1 MREVR
6 PERVEQAQQGIGP
19 AVGRTIRVMSAARPE
34 RMEAL
39 PPLVFLVN
47 VVVTGVLMMYSSLN
61 LRPDL
66 PASAAAHPGTYHR
79 ATLYLAFLLPT
90 AASTVY
96 LWPVSRWL
104 RTVWMNRTEDGS
116 VEVPAAIGRR
126 AANAPVALAAF
137 SLVSW
142 ILVAALVVLR
152 LRTISAELTPGLL
165 AHFIIRPLLAG
176 LVAAVAVFFVSEYVC
191 RTRAWPVLLARV
203 PIEGNPDIWRIRLT
217 HRLLLLWL
225 AIGFL
230 PLSAVALTASMRIAG
245 LDGGA
250 DSGVARVVSV
260 VIFISGS
267 AALGGAGLAWL
278 LARSMDRPLR
288 ALEQAM
294 ARLRGGD
301 FSVRE
306 SVRATDEIG
315 GLAEGFNLMTARLA
329 ESYAA
334 LETRNRELAG
344 ALDRVAFL
352 ESVKRGLDRFVPD
365 TVRRALEENPD
376 ATALQKRTQD
386 VTVLFLDI
394 EGYARLS
401 EQLSRAELTAL
412 VERYFSFFLS
422 DIRAEGGDIN
432 ETAGDGLM
440 ILFQA
445 GGPEEHAAAAVRAAL
460 AIRGKTEEANRDAG
474 DAHPSIFVNVGISSG
489 ECDVGVVRLQ
499 GAPGERWTFTATGPV
514 TNLAARLGDR
524 AAGGQILV
532 SAETARRLRGRFR
545 LGSLGAL
552 SLKNISSQVEA
563 WEVIEAPGGVRVGVT
578 E

>member
-1 MREVR
+1 M
-6 PERVEQAQQGIGP
+6 
-19 AVGRTIRVMSAARPE
+19 GRAAAFRVMSAARPE
-34 RMEAL
+34 RIEAL

-66 PASAAAHPGTYHR
+66 PSAAAARPETYHR
-79 ATLYLAFLLPT
+79 ATLSLTILLPT
-90 AASTVY
+90 AASAVY

-104 RTVWMNRTEDGS
+104 RTVWTRRTEGGTVD
-116 VEVPAAIGRR
+116 VPAAIGRR

-142 ILVAALVVLR
+142 ILVDVLVLLR
-152 LRTISAELTPGLL
+152 LHTIPAELTPGLS

-176 LVAAVAVFFVSEYVC
+176 LIAAVAVFFVSEYVC
-191 RTRAWPVLLARV
+191 RRHAWPALLATV
-203 PIEGNPDIWRIRLT
+203 PIAGNPGIWRIRLA

-230 PLSAVALTASMRIAG
+230 PLSAVALTASMR
-245 LDGGA
+245 LDGFEPA
-250 DSGVARVVSV
+250 AHPLLLRVVSV
-260 VIFISGS
+260 VIFIAGS
-267 AALGGAGLAWL
+267 AALGGAALAWL

-288 ALEQAM
+288 AMEQAM

-306 SVRATDEIG
+306 PVRATDEIG
-315 GLAEGFNLMTARLA
+315 GLAEGFNLMAERLSQ
-329 ESYAA
+329 SYAA
-334 LETRNRELAG
+334 LEARNRELAG

-365 TVRRALEENPD
+365 TVRSALEENPD

-401 EQLSRAELTAL
+401 EQLPREGLTAL
-412 VERYFSFFLS
+412 VERYFSLFLS

-445 GGPEEHAAAAVRAAL
+445 GGPDEHAAAAVRAAL
-460 AIRGKTEEANRDAG
+460 AIRDKTGAANRDIRG
-474 DAHPSIFVNVGISSG
+474 AHPPIVVNVGISSG
-489 ECDVGVVRLQ
+489 ECDLGLIRLH
-499 GAPGERWTFTATGPV
+499 GAAGARWTFTATGPV

-524 AAGGQILV
+524 AAAGQILV
-532 SAETARRLRGRFR
+532 SPETARRLRGHFR
-545 LGSLGAL
+545 LRSLGGL
-552 SLKNISSQVEA
+552 SLKNISNPVEA
-563 WEVIEAPGGVRVGVT
+563 WEVTAAPSAPVGVT

>member
-1 MREVR
+1 MLPILAAVLAFITIGGLGW
-6 PERVEQAQQGIGP
+6 VFVGGDDSSGQAVKRAQNLGEGK
-19 AVGRTIRVMSAARPE
+19 RNAAKARK
-34 RMEAL
+34 
-39 PPLVFLVN
+39 
-47 VVVTGVLMMYSSLN
+47 
-61 LRPDL
+61 
-66 PASAAAHPGTYHR
+66 AAA
-79 ATLYLAFLLPT
+79 
-90 AASTVY
+90 
-96 LWPVSRWL
+96 
-104 RTVWMNRTEDGS
+104 
-116 VEVPAAIGRR
+116 
-126 AANAPVALAAF
+126 AANTPEARRKQIMVQLQEAERRERKARANMAAK
-137 SLVSW
+137 LKQAG
-142 ILVAALVVLR
+142 L
-152 LRTISAELTPGLL
+152 TISVRTFYIVSGGVGL
-165 AHFIIRPLLAG
+165 I
-176 LVAAVAVFFVSEYVC
+176 AAVAVFFVSEYVC
-191 RTRAWPVLLARV
+191 RRHAWPALLATV
-203 PIEGNPDIWRIRLT
+203 PIAGNPGIWRIRLA

-230 PLSAVALTASMRIAG
+230 PLSAVALTASMR
-245 LDGGA
+245 LDGFEPA
-250 DSGVARVVSV
+250 AHPLLLRVVSV
-260 VIFISGS
+260 VIFIAAS

-315 GLAEGFNLMTARLA
+315 GLAEGFNLMAERLSQ
-329 ESYAA
+329 SYAA

-401 EQLSRAELTAL
+401 EQLPREGLTAL
-412 VERYFSFFLS
+412 VERYFSLVLS

-445 GGPEEHAAAAVRAAL
+445 GGPDEHAAAAVRAAL
-460 AIRGKTEEANRDAG
+460 AIRDKTGAANRDIRG
-474 DAHPSIFVNVGISSG
+474 AHPPIVVNVGISSG
-489 ECDVGVVRLQ
+489 ECDLGLIRLH
-499 GAPGERWTFTATGPV
+499 GAAGERWTFTATGPV

-524 AAGGQILV
+524 AAAGQILV
-532 SAETARRLRGRFR
+532 SPETARRLRGHFR
-545 LGSLGAL
+545 LRSLGGL
-552 SLKNISSQVEA
+552 SLKNISNPVEA
-563 WEVIEAPGGVRVGVT
+563 WEVTAAPSAPVGVT

>member
-1 MREVR
+1 MGG
-6 PERVEQAQQGIGP
+6 AK
-19 AVGRTIRVMSAARPE
+19 PE
-34 RMEAL
+34 RMQAL
-39 PPLVFLVN
+39 PLLVLIVN
-47 VVVTGVLMMYSSLN
+47 VVVTGVVMAYSSLN

-66 PASAAAHPGTYHR
+66 PSAAAARPETYRR
-79 ATLYLAFLLPT
+79 AALYLTALLPT
-90 AASTVY
+90 VATTVY

-104 RTVWMNRTEDGS
+104 RTVWARRTPGGTAA
-116 VEVPAAIGRR
+116 VPAAIGQR

-137 SLVSW
+137 SLLTWVVAEV
-142 ILVAALVVLR
+142 LVLLR
-152 LRTISAELTPGLL
+152 LRTIPADLSLGLS

-176 LVAAVAVFFVSEYVC
+176 LIAAVAVFFVAEYVC
-191 RTRAWPVLLARV
+191 RTHAWPALLAGV
-203 PIEGNPDIWRIRLT
+203 PIAGNRGVWRIRVA

-230 PLSAVALTASMRIAG
+230 PLSAVTLTALMRVDSLGDAADPG
-245 LDGGA
+245 L
-250 DSGVARVVSV
+250 VRVVSV
-260 VIFISGS
+260 VIFIAAS

-306 SVRATDEIG
+306 PVRATDEVG
-315 GLAEGFNLMTARLA
+315 GLAEGFNLMADRLA
-329 ESYAA
+329 QTYAA

-344 ALDRVAFL
+344 ALDRVTFL

-376 ATALQKRTQD
+376 AKALQKRTQD

-394 EGYARLS
+394 EGYGHLS
-401 EQLSRAELTAL
+401 EQLPREELTAL
-412 VERYFSFFLS
+412 IERYFSLFLS

-445 GGPEEHAAAAVRAAL
+445 GGPDEHAAAAVRAAQ
-460 AIRGKTEEANRDAG
+460 AIRDKTFAANRDAG
-474 DAHPSIFVNVGISSG
+474 GAHPTIVVNVGISSG
-489 ECDVGVVRLQ
+489 DCDLGVIRLH
-499 GAPGERWTFTATGPV
+499 GVAGERWTFTATGPV

-524 AAGGQILV
+524 ATGGQILM
-532 SAETARRLRGRFR
+532 SAETARRVHGRFPLR
-545 LGSLGAL
+545 SLGTL
-552 SLKNISSQVEA
+552 SLKNISNPVET
-563 WEVIEAPGGVRVGVT
+563 WEVTGAPGDMRVGVT

>member
-1 MREVR
+1 MV
-6 PERVEQAQQGIGP
+6 
-19 AVGRTIRVMSAARPE
+19 AAKPE

-47 VVVTGVLMMYSSLN
+47 VVVTGVLVMYSSLN
-61 LRPDL
+61 LRPDV
-66 PASAAAHPGTYHR
+66 PASVSAHPETYRR
-79 ATLYLAFLLPT
+79 ATLYVTFLLPT

-104 RTVWMNRTEDGS
+104 RTVWTRRTEGETID
-116 VEVPAAIGRR
+116 VPAAVGQR

-142 ILVAALVVLR
+142 ILVAALVLLR
-152 LRTISAELTPGLL
+152 LRTTPAELTLGLA

-176 LVAAVAVFFVSEYVC
+176 LIAAVAVFFVSEYVC
-191 RTRAWPVLLARV
+191 RTRAWPALLATV
-203 PIEGNPDIWRIRLT
+203 PIEGNPGIWRIRLA

-230 PLSAVALTASMRIAG
+230 PLSVVALTASMRVAG
-245 LDGGA
+245 LDGAA
-250 DSGVARVVSV
+250 DSGVVRVVSV
-260 VIFISGS
+260 VIFIAAS

-288 ALEQAM
+288 ALEQGM

-306 SVRATDEIG
+306 PVRATDEIG
-315 GLAEGFNLMTARLA
+315 GLAEGFNLMAERLSQ
-329 ESYAA
+329 SYAA
-334 LETRNRELAG
+334 LETRNRELTA
-344 ALDRVAFL
+344 ALDRVTFL
-352 ESVKRGLDRFVPD
+352 EAVKRGLDRFVPD

-394 EGYARLS
+394 EGYVRLS
-401 EQLSRAELTAL
+401 EQIPREGLTAL
-412 VERYFSFFLS
+412 IERYFSLFLS

-445 GGPEEHAAAAVRAAL
+445 GGPEEHAAAAIRAAL
-460 AIRGKTEEANRDAG
+460 AIREKTGAANRDTR
-474 DAHPSIFVNVGISSG
+474 DAHPPIVVNVGISSG
-489 ECDVGVVRLQ
+489 ECDLGLIRLH
-499 GAPGERWTFTATGPV
+499 GAAGERWTFTATGPV

-524 AAGGQILV
+524 ATGGQILA
-532 SAETARRLRGRFR
+532 SAATVRRLRGRFR
-545 LGSLGAL
+545 LRSLGAL
-552 SLKNISSQVEA
+552 SLKNISGPVEA
-563 WEVIEAPGGVRVGVT
+563 WEVETTPVGT
-578 E
+578 

>member
-1 MREVR
+1 MD
-6 PERVEQAQQGIGP
+6 
-19 AVGRTIRVMSAARPE
+19 
-34 RMEAL
+34 AL
-39 PPLVFLVN
+39 PPLVFLVSI
-47 VVVTGVLMMYSSLN
+47 VVTGVLMVYSSLN

-66 PASAAAHPGTYHR
+66 PSAASARPETYHR
-79 ATLYLAFLLPT
+79 ATLYLTILLPT
-90 AASTVY
+90 AASAVY
-96 LWPVSRWL
+96 LWPVSRWV
-104 RTVWMNRTEDGS
+104 RRVWMSRTEGET
-116 VEVPAAIGRR
+116 VEVPAAIGQR

-142 ILVAALVVLR
+142 ILVDVLVVLR
-152 LRTISAELTPGLL
+152 LRTIPAELTPGLS

-176 LVAAVAVFFVSEYVC
+176 LIAAVAVFFVYEYVC
-191 RTRAWPVLLARV
+191 RTHAWPALLATV
-203 PIEGNPDIWRIRLT
+203 PIAENPDVWRIRLA

-230 PLSAVALTASMRIAG
+230 PLSAVALTASMRMDGLDAAADAG
-245 LDGGA
+245 L
-250 DSGVARVVSV
+250 VRVVSV
-260 VIFISGS
+260 VIFIAAS

-306 SVRATDEIG
+306 PVRATDEIG
-315 GLAEGFNLMTARLA
+315 GLAEGFNLMAERLSH
-329 ESYAA
+329 SYAA

-394 EGYARLS
+394 EGYVRLS
-401 EQLSRAELTAL
+401 EQLPREGLTAL
-412 VERYFSFFLS
+412 VERYFSLFLS
-422 DIRAEGGDIN
+422 DIRVEGGDIN

-445 GGPEEHAAAAVRAAL
+445 GGPDEHAAAAVRAAL
-460 AIRGKTEEANRDAG
+460 AIREKTAAANRDAR
-474 DAHPSIFVNVGISSG
+474 AVHPPIVVNVGISSG
-489 ECDVGVVRLQ
+489 VCDLGLIKLH
-499 GAPGERWTFTATGPV
+499 GAAGERWTFTATGPV

-524 AAGGQILV
+524 ATGGQILA
-532 SAETARRLRGRFR
+532 SGETARRLHGPFR
-545 LGSLGAL
+545 LTNLGAL
-552 SLKNISSQVEA
+552 SLKNISNPVEA
-563 WEVIEAPGGVRVGVT
+563 WEVEAAGLPCRLVGVDPAAGRGDGS
-578 E
+578 EELCR

>member
-1 MREVR
+1 M
-6 PERVEQAQQGIGP
+6 
-19 AVGRTIRVMSAARPE
+19 T
-34 RMEAL
+34 AL
-39 PPLVFLVN
+39 PPLIFLVN
-47 VVVTGVLMMYSSLN
+47 IAVTGVLMMYSSLN

-66 PASAAAHPGTYHR
+66 PASASAHQETYHR
-79 ATLYLAFLLPT
+79 ATLYLAILLPT
-90 AASTVY
+90 AASAVY
-96 LWPVSRWL
+96 LWPVSRWV
-104 RTVWMNRTEDGS
+104 RRVWVKCTAEGGTVA
-116 VEVPAAIGRR
+116 VPPPIGQR
-126 AANAPVALAAF
+126 AANAPITLAAF
-137 SLVSW
+137 SLASW
-142 ILVAALVVLR
+142 ILVDLLVLLR
-152 LRTISAELTPGLL
+152 LRAIPAELTPGLA

-176 LVAAVAVFFVSEYVC
+176 LIAGVAVFFVSEYVC
-191 RTRAWPVLLARV
+191 RTHLWPALLATV
-203 PIEGNPDIWRIRLT
+203 PIAGNPGVWRIRLA

-230 PLSAVALTASMRIAG
+230 PLSAVALTASMRVDHPDA
-245 LDGGA
+245 A
-250 DSGVARVVSV
+250 DAVVVRVVSV
-260 VIFISGS
+260 VIFIAAS

-306 SVRATDEIG
+306 PVRTTDEIG
-315 GLAEGFNLMTARLA
+315 GLAEGFNLMAERLS

-334 LETRNRELAG
+334 LETRNRELAA
-344 ALDRVAFL
+344 ALDRVTFL

-376 ATALQKRTQD
+376 ATALQKRTRD

-394 EGYARLS
+394 EGYTRLS
-401 EQLSRAELTAL
+401 EELPREALTAL
-412 VERYFSFFLS
+412 LERYFSLFLS

-445 GGPEEHAAAAVRAAL
+445 DRPEAHALAAVRAAL
-460 AIRGKTEEANRDAG
+460 AIRDKTEVTNRAGG
-474 DAHPSIFVNVGISSG
+474 DAHPSIAVNIGIGSG
-489 ECDVGVVRLQ
+489 ECDLGVVRLH
-499 GAPGERWTFTATGPV
+499 GAAGERWTYTATGPV

-524 AAGGQILV
+524 AVGGQILV
-532 SAETARRLRGRFR
+532 SAETAGRVRGAFR
-545 LGSLGAL
+545 LMSLGPLA
-552 SLKNISSQVEA
+552 LKNILSPVEA
-563 WEVIEAPGGVRVGVT
+563 WEVEPTSLQPNDPSPRRVMK